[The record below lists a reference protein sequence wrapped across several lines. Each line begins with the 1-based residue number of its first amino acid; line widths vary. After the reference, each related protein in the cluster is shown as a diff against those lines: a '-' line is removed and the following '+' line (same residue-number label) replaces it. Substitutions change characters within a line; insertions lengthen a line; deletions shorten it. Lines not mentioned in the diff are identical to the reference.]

1 MQHITFAKPTF
12 EYLSIDM
19 HVHSK
24 HSHDSKVQV
33 RDILNRAKE
42 LNIGIAITDHNA
54 IEGSLE
60 AGKQNEVLVIPGIE
74 VTTSEFKDILIYFEN
89 FNELKDFYNNHVK
102 PFIKLKKRTSY
113 TKIKM
118 IDLLKSLKE
127 YKCIISIAHPFTV
140 VPKRSFYFVQQHKY
154 FSYIDAIEVMT
165 RAQTKKSDLACYGF
179 ALNNNKM
186 ITAGSDA
193 HTLKQIGKIVS
204 TFNGKPTL
212 ENIFSAIRNKKN
224 SVIGKDK
231 YFRERLNQKL
241 KILNLRY

>member
-1 MQHITFAKPTF
+1 
-12 EYLSIDM
+12 
-19 HVHSK
+19 
-24 HSHDSKVQV
+24 
-33 RDILNRAKE
+33 
-42 LNIGIAITDHNA
+42 
-54 IEGSLE
+54 
-60 AGKQNEVLVIPGIE
+60 

-165 RAQTKKSDLACYGF
+165 RGQTKKSDLACYGF

-193 HTLKQIGKIVS
+193 HTLKKIGKVVS

-212 ENIFSAIRNKKN
+212 KNIFSAIRNKKN

-231 YFRERLNQKL
+231 YFRESIKS
-241 KILNLRY
+241 KIKNIKSSILEKDN

>member
-33 RDILNRAKE
+33 QDILNRAKE

-102 PFIKLKKRTSY
+102 PFIKLKKQTSY

-127 YKCIISIAHPFTV
+127 YKCIISIAHPFIV

-165 RAQTKKSDLACYGF
+165 RAQTKKSDLACYRF
-179 ALNNNKM
+179 YTVK
-186 ITAGSDA
+186 
-193 HTLKQIGKIVS
+193 
-204 TFNGKPTL
+204 
-212 ENIFSAIRNKKN
+212 
-224 SVIGKDK
+224 
-231 YFRERLNQKL
+231 
-241 KILNLRY
+241 